1 MANNINQLI
10 KKIAMDAYHA
20 GKPCDIITGI
30 VTETKPLRI
39 KISDKVILD
48 VLDDDFLEI
57 TQTASEA
64 GLEKGD
70 KAALIRADG
79 GQKYLVIDKVV

>member
-10 KKIAMDAYHA
+10 KKIAMDAYRA

-30 VTETKPLRI
+30 VVEAKPLRI
-39 KISDKVILD
+39 KISAKAILD
-48 VLDDDFLEI
+48 EDFLAI

-70 KAALIRADG
+70 KAALIRAGG

>member
-30 VTETKPLRI
+30 VAEAKPFRI
-39 KISDKVILD
+39 KISDKAI
-48 VLDDDFLEI
+48 LDDDFLII
-57 TQTASEA
+57 TKTASEA

-70 KAALIRADG
+70 KAALIRASG

>member
-39 KISDKVILD
+39 KISGKAI
-48 VLDDDFLEI
+48 LDDDFLEI

-70 KAALIRADG
+70 KAALIRVGG
-79 GQKYLVIDKVV
+79 GQKYFVIDKVV